1 MRDVRFKIIPI
12 FLLLILYAR
21 AAFPFNEP
29 DGFAGLKWGSS
40 LAEIKAKHKK
50 VIRDPSFEES
60 PREVSYMADGK
71 IGEFSATI
79 DYHLV
84 DGKLQAVTVQ
94 FYHVLF
100 DDVLKA
106 FVERYGQP
114 TTAQDG
120 AVWQGKN
127 SLVLLWKKFPDIF
140 ASIQSGSYQDFTL
153 SRQKEKAKSAAK
165 DL

>member
-1 MRDVRFKIIPI
+1 
-12 FLLLILYAR
+12 
-21 AAFPFNEP
+21 
-29 DGFAGLKWGSS
+29 
-40 LAEIKAKHKK
+40 
-50 VIRDPSFEES
+50 
-60 PREVSYMADGK
+60 MADGK
-71 IGEFSATI
+71 IGEFPATI

-94 FYHVLF
+94 VYHVLF

-140 ASIQSGSYQDFTL
+140 ASIQSRSYQDFTL

-165 DL
+165 RPLTNHNAQRSACLFFNHSNPSLIRSRFPPIRQTH